1 LTDYALELD
10 GVGKAYDKMDFKR
23 KLVNAL
29 SFRGLGAEKIVALD
43 QASLKV
49 GSGEIFGILGPNG
62 AGKTTMIKIMT
73 TILMPDSGRAT
84 VDGFD
89 VVAESLKVRERIG
102 VLYEDSERGFGW
114 RLSAWTNLMFYAREY
129 MVANP
134 RERVKEALKAVEMG
148 DDDATKW
155 FQKLSKGT
163 KQKVALARALI
174 PDSRVLFL
182 DEPQRS
188 LDILFVL
195 RLKELIKAKFGD
207 PKRTVFLSTHDMRL
221 VEETCDRIAIINKG
235 KIVRVGTVDELKT
248 IFSSM
253 NTASYAIEIFPHP
266 ERGIDRL
273 ADEILRIEG
282 VEGAKPSGLTRL
294 EVTIRKDR
302 LDALNQIL
310 SIALQKGFSITAL
323 SEVEASLEESIA
335 KILKGDAI

>member
-1 LTDYALELD
+1 LTEYALELD
-10 GVGKAYDKMDFKR
+10 GIGKAFDEMDFKK

-29 SFRGLGAEKIVALD
+29 SLRGLGAKKIVALD
-43 QASLKV
+43 QVSLKV
-49 GSGEIFGILGPNG
+49 RSGEIFGILGPNG
-62 AGKTTMIKIMT
+62 AGKTTMIKILM
-73 TILMPDSGRAT
+73 TILSPDSGRAT
-84 VDGFD
+84 VDGCD

-114 RLSAWTNLMFYAREY
+114 RLSALTNLMFYAREY

-134 RERVKEALKAVEMG
+134 RERVEEALKVVEMG
-148 DDDATKW
+148 DDASKW

-174 PDSRVLFL
+174 PDSQVLFL

-195 RLKELIKAKFGD
+195 RLKELIKVKFGN
-207 PKRTVFLSTHDMRL
+207 PSRTIFLSTHDMRL

-235 KIVRVGTVDELKT
+235 KIVRIGTIEELKT

-253 NTASYAIEIFPHP
+253 NTASYAIEIVHHP
-266 ERGIDRL
+266 ERGIDRFT
-273 ADEILRIEG
+273 DELLRIEG
-282 VEGAKPSGLTRL
+282 VEGARTSGLTKL

-302 LDALNQIL
+302 LATLN
-310 SIALQKGFSITAL
+310 
-323 SEVEASLEESIA
+323 
-335 KILKGDAI
+335 